1 MLEVARPNFGLTLD
15 IGHLLMAGE
24 NPAQSVAMVARFG
37 KLFGLH
43 LNDAHVKLGAE
54 DGLPFGSVNP
64 MMALEVVLQ
73 LQKARYSGHVY
84 FDTFPTTMDP
94 VKEAELN
101 ILVFKA
107 LWERAAQLSGQLAEL
122 SSRHDA
128 LGLLQL
134 LHMHSLQLLLQQDSL
149 QLLLQQQ
156 SLQLLLQ
163 QQSLQLL
170 LQQHGLQLEGA
181 EALLGQQHEPGGHGD
196 GTQTQA

>member
-24 NPAQSVAMVARFG
+24 NPAQSVALVARFG

-73 LQKARYSGHVY
+73 LQKAWYSGHVY

-94 VKEAELN
+94 VKEADWN
-101 ILVFKA
+101 IMIFKA
-107 LWERAAQLSGQLAEL
+107 LWEEAAQLSGQLAEL
-122 SSRHDA
+122 SVRHDA
-128 LGLLQL
+128 LGVLQL
-134 LHMHSLQLLLQQDSL
+134 LQQHRLQLMLQQSSI

-170 LQQHGLQLEGA
+170 LQQHSLQQEGA
-181 EALLGQQHEPGGHGD
+181 EYILGQQREPGGHGN
-196 GTQTQA
+196 GTQTQV